1 MTTTYLAFPTVAEA
15 ITTLETAGYVLRA
28 PAKLS
33 IQQGNGWGSL
43 FKQKNV
49 DKVLMNLYDVQ
60 GDLHPA
66 LRPYVTAVPLTP
78 SRIRAG
84 DTVND
89 RVMCV
94 VVAAAIRDTCRAMVV
109 QIAGPTHAAMWS
121 KGLSATGVE
130 PATHYINS
138 GPVREE
144 IVATLSSASA
154 LSSAAGIPI
163 EMAEG
168 LLAQAHVSFASE
180 ADVLELLQL
189 KPVQE

>member
-1 MTTTYLAFPTVAEA
+1 
-15 ITTLETAGYVLRA
+15 
-28 PAKLS
+28 
-33 IQQGNGWGSL
+33 
-43 FKQKNV
+43 
-49 DKVLMNLYDVQ
+49 
-60 GDLHPA
+60 
-66 LRPYVTAVPLTP
+66 
-78 SRIRAG
+78 
-84 DTVND
+84 
-89 RVMCV
+89 
-94 VVAAAIRDTCRAMVV
+94 
-109 QIAGPTHAAMWS
+109 MWS